1 MDRKKSLF
9 GSNYRTHRDDI
20 LRRARGEVSGYTND
34 MADMKTELEKDQEPE
49 TMSSA
54 EVESI
59 FQKGMKYYNGDGV
72 KENKYEAFQLFKT
85 AAENGHAE
93 AQFAV
98 ATFYNWGEENV
109 VEEDVNEEIKWLKL
123 AADNGNAKAQC
134 ALGCHYRSGEGV
146 DEDEQLA
153 LRYLN
158 MSADN
163 GCLDG
168 MYELAFSYFLDY
180 LNEKTTRDNN
190 NKCLSILKMAAQKG
204 HCPSQGLL
212 GEIYTNGWC
221 DVKEDSR
228 EAFRWTKKAA
238 ENKRTHPESIRSISM
253 ALDWWKS
260 HRDAMYDLG
269 RYYFWG
275 DDVEEDYD
283 EAFKWFK
290 EAALADHRK
299 AQGMLALCYYLGR
312 GVSEDN
318 ETAEKVMKMARD
330 EATDSDDIEYINKI
344 IELINKD
351 GIIYIEPKH
360 S

>member
-168 MYELAFSYFLDY
+168 MY
-180 LNEKTTRDNN
+180 
-190 NKCLSILKMAAQKG
+190 
-204 HCPSQGLL
+204 
-212 GEIYTNGWC
+212 
-221 DVKEDSR
+221 
-228 EAFRWTKKAA
+228 
-238 ENKRTHPESIRSISM
+238 
-253 ALDWWKS
+253 
-260 HRDAMYDLG
+260 
-269 RYYFWG
+269 
-275 DDVEEDYD
+275 
-283 EAFKWFK
+283 
-290 EAALADHRK
+290 
-299 AQGMLALCYYLGR
+299 
-312 GVSEDN
+312 
-318 ETAEKVMKMARD
+318 
-330 EATDSDDIEYINKI
+330 
-344 IELINKD
+344 
-351 GIIYIEPKH
+351 
-360 S
+360 